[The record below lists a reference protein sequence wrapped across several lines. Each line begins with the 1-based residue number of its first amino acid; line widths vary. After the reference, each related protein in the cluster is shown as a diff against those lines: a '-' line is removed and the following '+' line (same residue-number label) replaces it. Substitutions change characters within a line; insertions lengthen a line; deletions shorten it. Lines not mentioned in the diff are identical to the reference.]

1 MIDLDAQVFRKQI
14 FKERK
19 IAMITKEELNPS
31 LQAFLRNDWDFK
43 SYIAK
48 RTESNEDLNLIH
60 DVLTNDGDTSRLPE
74 NKQVMNQMFKTPDA
88 KVQEMVKMASES
100 DLLAYV
106 GTKVCTKMYDT
117 LINDK
122 MNQEHQIENKPQS
135 EITEK
140 EQRKLNQL
148 PFKMGIQVNRMAKRV
163 TDEFE
168 TAVAIIRAMA
178 KANDG
183 TPSRDASLD
192 VSKMIDIA
200 SKSNTMLARIL
211 KLVGHFQGCFDHKLR
226 TKSDAIENLCG
237 IKLGNEIPN
246 LLPSEMMMM
255 MDKDFE
261 SLKTLDFIKRNTMQY
276 KFKGKSPKTD
286 GPIVCCIDESA
297 SMSGERI
304 ELAKAFCFG
313 LFQQAKKENREF
325 QIIRF
330 GRARH
335 CEIASI
341 KNGND
346 LLEVSSKFF
355 NDRGT
360 NFETPLNMAMDVI
373 HNDSKFD
380 KADIVMITD
389 GESDIDQKFIDKF
402 MNFKNQTNTKLIT
415 MSIERWFYDGGLG
428 KISDTVVFGADFD
441 RLVDLV

>member
-1 MIDLDAQVFRKQI
+1 MISHD
-14 FKERK
+14 
-19 IAMITKEELNPS
+19 ELNPS
-31 LQAFLRNDWDFK
+31 IQAFLRNDWTFGD
-43 SYIAK
+43 YIGK
-48 RTESNEDLNLIH
+48 RTESNEDLNLIN
-60 DVLTNDGDTSRLPE
+60 DVIKSGGDTSNLPE
-74 NKQVMNQMFKTPDA
+74 NKLVMKQMFETPEA
-88 KVQEMVKMASES
+88 QIQEMLSMGQES

-106 GTKVCTKMYDT
+106 ATKIVTKIYDN
-117 LINDK
+117 LIQDK
-122 MNQEHQIENKPQS
+122 MKQEHQAENKSKDQLS
-135 EITEK
+135 DLEK
-140 EQRKLNQL
+140 RKLSQL
-148 PFKMGIQVNRMAKRV
+148 KFNMGIQMHRKMKKVSE
-163 TDEFE
+163 EFK

-200 SKSNTMLARIL
+200 NKSNTMLARIL

-286 GPIVCCIDESA
+286 GPIVCCIDESG
-297 SMSGERI
+297 SMYGERI

-330 GRARH
+330 GRASH
-335 CEIASI
+335 CEIAAI

-360 NFETPLNMAMDVI
+360 DFKTPLGMAMDVI
-373 HNDSKFD
+373 HTDSKFD

-402 MNFKNQTNTKLIT
+402 MSFKNQTNTKLIT
-415 MSIERWFYDGGLG
+415 MSLKRWYRKNDLDT
-428 KISDTVVFGADFD
+428 ISDKVVFGADFD
-441 RLVDLV
+441 RLVELV

>member
-1 MIDLDAQVFRKQI
+1 
-14 FKERK
+14 
-19 IAMITKEELNPS
+19 MITKEELNPS
-31 LQAFLRNDWDFK
+31 LQSFLRNDWDFN

-74 NKQVMNQMFKTPDA
+74 NKQVMNQMFKAPDA

-106 GTKVCTKMYDT
+106 GTKVCTKMYDR

-135 EITEK
+135 ERTEK

-148 PFKMGIQVNRMAKRV
+148 PFKMGIQVNRMAKRA

-200 SKSNTMLARIL
+200 NKSNTMLARIL

-246 LLPSEMMMM
+246 LLPSEMMML

-286 GPIVCCIDESA
+286 GPIICCIDESG
-297 SMSGERI
+297 SMCGERI

-330 GRARH
+330 GRASH

-355 NDRGT
+355 DDRGT
-360 NFETPLNMAMDVI
+360 DFETPLGMAMDVI
-373 HNDSKFD
+373 HTDSKFD

-415 MSIERWFYDGGLG
+415 LSLEHWFYDGGLG

-441 RLVDLV
+441 RLVDII

>member
-1 MIDLDAQVFRKQI
+1 
-14 FKERK
+14 
-19 IAMITKEELNPS
+19 MITKEELNPS
-31 LQAFLRNDWDFK
+31 LQAFLRNDWDFN

-74 NKQVMNQMFKTPDA
+74 NKQVMSQMFKAPDA

-100 DLLAYV
+100 DLLAYI
-106 GTKVCTKMYDT
+106 GTKVCTKMYDR

-122 MNQEHQIENKPQS
+122 MNQEHQIENKQQS
-135 EITEK
+135 ERTEK

-200 SKSNTMLARIL
+200 NKSNTMLARIL

-286 GPIVCCIDESA
+286 GPIVCCIDESG
-297 SMSGERI
+297 SMYGERI

-330 GRARH
+330 GRASH
-335 CEIASI
+335 CEIAAI
-341 KNGND
+341 KTGND

-360 NFETPLNMAMDVI
+360 DFETPLGMAINVI
-373 HNDSKFD
+373 HTDSKFD

-402 MNFKNQTNTKLIT
+402 MSFKNQTNTKLIT
-415 MSIERWFYDGGLG
+415 MSLERWFYDGGLG

>member
-1 MIDLDAQVFRKQI
+1 MKNVSEE
-14 FKERK
+14 FKTAVAIVK
-19 IAMITKEELNPS
+19 AMSKANDNTPSSQQELNPS
-31 LQAFLRNDWDFK
+31 
-43 SYIAK
+43 
-48 RTESNEDLNLIH
+48 
-60 DVLTNDGDTSRLPE
+60 
-74 NKQVMNQMFKTPDA
+74 
-88 KVQEMVKMASES
+88 
-100 DLLAYV
+100 
-106 GTKVCTKMYDT
+106 
-117 LINDK
+117 
-122 MNQEHQIENKPQS
+122 
-135 EITEK
+135 
-140 EQRKLNQL
+140 KL
-148 PFKMGIQVNRMAKRV
+148 
-163 TDEFE
+163 
-168 TAVAIIRAMA
+168 
-178 KANDG
+178 
-183 TPSRDASLD
+183 
-192 VSKMIDIA
+192 IDIA

-211 KLVGHFQGCFDHKLR
+211 KLIGHFQGCFDHKLR

-286 GPIVCCIDESA
+286 GPIVCCIDESG
-297 SMSGERI
+297 SMEGDRI

-335 CEIASI
+335 CEIAAI

-355 NDRGT
+355 NDKGT
-360 NFETPLNMAMDVI
+360 NFETPLSMAMDVI
-373 HNDSKFD
+373 HSDSKFD

-389 GESDIDQKFIDKF
+389 CESDIDQKFIDKF
-402 MNFKNQTNTKLIT
+402 MSFKNQTNTKLVT
-415 MSIERWFYDGGLG
+415 MSLERWFYDGGLG

-441 RLVDLV
+441 RLVKLV

>member
-1 MIDLDAQVFRKQI
+1 MISHED
-14 FKERK
+14 
-19 IAMITKEELNPS
+19 LNPS
-31 LQAFLRNDWDFK
+31 IRAFLRNDWNFGD
-43 SYIAK
+43 YIGK
-48 RTESNEDLNLIH
+48 RTESNEDLNLIN
-60 DVLTNDGDTSRLPE
+60 DVLKSGGDVSNLPE
-74 NKQVMNQMFKTPDA
+74 DKTVMRQMFETPES
-88 KVQEMVKMASES
+88 KIQEMISMGKDS

-106 GTKVCTKMYDT
+106 GTKIVVKIYDE
-117 LINDK
+117 LIQNK
-122 MNQEHQIENKPQS
+122 LKQEHQAEQKPEEEQ
-135 EITEK
+135 TADEK
-140 EQRKLNQL
+140 RKLSQL
-148 PFKMGIQVNRMAKRV
+148 KFKMGIQMHKVMKDAS
-163 TDEFE
+163 DEFE
-168 TAVAIIRAMA
+168 TAVAIIRTMI
-178 KANDG
+178 KANEG
-183 TPSRDASLD
+183 APSADEKLD
-192 VSKMIDIA
+192 IGKMIDIA
-200 SKSNTMLARIL
+200 NKSNTMLSRIL

-276 KFKGKSPKTD
+276 KFKGKSPKTE
-286 GPIVCCIDESA
+286 GPIVCCIDESG
-297 SMSGERI
+297 SMEGDRI

-335 CEIASI
+335 CEIVSI

-360 NFETPLNMAMDVI
+360 NFETPLGMAMDVI
-373 HNDSKFD
+373 HTDSKLD

-402 MNFKNQTNTKLIT
+402 MNFKNQTNTKMIT

-441 RLVDLV
+441 RLVNII